1 MTTPRSARDAKG
13 VSRRSFVVGSAL
25 AAGAA
30 MASISLVGCSSGDDG
45 KPKQT
50 GEPQV
55 ITDDSKIVNVIEEYE
70 SADPGIAA
78 QFAWGLPLGTVPFH
92 CEGAWAAL
100 LQAPESARAVN
111 TLGII
116 SLASGARTT
125 LVEKPTQGDAFGFHD
140 VRCSEGAF
148 AWVEMNYRTGDWVLV
163 GQQLVNGQLAGEP
176 VKLDSGNADWEPP
189 RLAASGS
196 SVIWQRMPFA
206 SGAKRSEFSHC
217 YRWSVGDEE
226 GKDLYESPGRF
237 ATWPRISNGVLTIAP
252 RVRSD
257 EGQFYG
263 LTAID
268 LADGSQLD
276 QLVMPETVSPF
287 EAVYMDGTFA
297 FSVEAN
303 YNSGGSLGKMGTFI
317 GREGGPYVFLS
328 REPLAC
334 VAGKGSRYVIKAQ
347 SSHFIVDTE
356 AQTYAVLVAP
366 DKSLDY
372 GDYPASEGVTD
383 RLVTYA
389 TVRGDTGLPA
399 AVRMRVFPL

>member
-1 MTTPRSARDAKG
+1 MTAPRLTRDAKG

-30 MASISLVGCSSGDDG
+30 MASISLAGCSSDDGG

-70 SADPGIAA
+70 SADPSIAA
-78 QFAWGLPLGTVPFH
+78 QFAWDLPLGTVPFH

-116 SLASGARTT
+116 SLASGARPT

-189 RLAASGS
+189 RLAASGVA
-196 SVIWQRMPFA
+196 VIWQRMPFA

-226 GKDLYESPGRF
+226 GKDLYESQGRF

-252 RVRSD
+252 RVRVD

-334 VAGKGSRYVIKAQ
+334 VTGKGSRYVIKAQ